1 MRIPKPKP
9 IPEITSNEKIKEDLD
24 LIVDGID
31 LQASIEK
38 VVSATIIKGLSRPVP
53 IKLDVSSEMIIDQ
66 IRLHFSETVKLELDR
81 YRKQIRQE
89 IQDQNETMMDRIRH
103 NKGVWISDKIF
114 WIWIIATSIMSAMSV
129 CFIFLWIRIKFY

>member
-9 IPEITSNEKIKEDLD
+9 IPEITPNEKIKEDLD

-81 YRKQIRQE
+81 YRKQIRKE

-114 WIWIIATSIMSAMSV
+114 WIWIIATSVMSVMSV
-129 CFIFLWIRIKFY
+129 CFIFLWIKIKFY

>member
-9 IPEITSNEKIKEDLD
+9 IPEITPNEKIKEDLD

-31 LQASIEK
+31 LQTSIEK

-129 CFIFLWIRIKFY
+129 CCIFLWIRIKFY

>member
-1 MRIPKPKP
+1 MRIPKPEP
-9 IPEITSNEKIKEDLD
+9 IPEITPNEKIKEDLD

-66 IRLHFSETVKLELDR
+66 IRLHFSETVKLELDK

-114 WIWIIATSIMSAMSV
+114 WIWIIATSIMSTMSV